1 MPTTTRLATRPLPLL
16 YMAVLAPGAAGCLGV
31 PDDASESSSA
41 ALAVTV
47 GDHVRGGCSTAP
59 VLALS
64 RQIADEITCM
74 EPDALVS
81 FPEGDGITFTG
92 SAVLPYLAPEAR
104 DALLA
109 AAAEGPVEVISAFR
123 TLPQQLLL
131 RRWYDASRCGITAA
145 APPGR
150 SNHESGRA
158 LDIGNRGSA
167 RGRLGRHG
175 WSANVP
181 GDPNHFEHLASA
193 DQRGLDILAFQRLWN
208 RNHPEDF
215 IAEDGDYGG
224 QTASR
229 LLRAP
234 AAGFELG
241 AGCGDDPVARTVFVD
256 DADAERFTTS
266 GTWTRSTNV
275 AGYHA
280 SGYQVLGRGR
290 TGSATWSL
298 GLSAA
303 GRYEVWAAFP
313 AASDRNPAAR
323 FLVEGLEG
331 ADAVEIVV
339 DQRTR
344 GPILLGAF
352 ALEPSATVTLEVT
365 EPATGATIADAIRL
379 VPSW

>member
-1 MPTTTRLATRPLPLL
+1 MPTTKRLATTLL
-16 YMAVLAPGAAGCLGV
+16 LASTAGCLG
-31 PDDASESSSA
+31 PLPEEESSSA

-47 GDHVRGGCSTAP
+47 ADHVRGGCSTAP

-74 EPDALVS
+74 EPEALVS
-81 FPEGDGITFTG
+81 FTEGDGVTFTG

-131 RRWYDASRCGITAA
+131 RRWYEAERCGITAA
-145 APPGR
+145 APAGR

-158 LDIGNRGSA
+158 LDVGNRGSA

-175 WSANVP
+175 WDANVA
-181 GDPNHFEHLASA
+181 GDPNHFEHLGSP
-193 DQRGLDILAFQRLWN
+193 DHRGLDVLAFQRLWN
-208 RNHPEDF
+208 RNHPEDL

-224 QTASR
+224 QTSSR
-229 LLRAP
+229 LLASP

-241 AGCGDDPVARTVFVD
+241 ASCGDDPVARTVWVD
-256 DADAERFTTS
+256 DADAERFATT

-275 AGYHA
+275 AGYFA
-280 SGYQVLGRGR
+280 SGYRVLGRGR
-290 TGSATWSL
+290 TGTATWTL
-298 GLSAA
+298 ALPAA

-313 AASDRNPAAR
+313 AATDRNPAATFR
-323 FLVEGLEG
+323 VAAMDGAEPVE
-331 ADAVEIVV
+331 VVV
-339 DQRTR
+339 DQRAA
-344 GPILLGAF
+344 GPRLLGTF

-365 EPATGATIADAIRL
+365 DPASGATIADAIRL